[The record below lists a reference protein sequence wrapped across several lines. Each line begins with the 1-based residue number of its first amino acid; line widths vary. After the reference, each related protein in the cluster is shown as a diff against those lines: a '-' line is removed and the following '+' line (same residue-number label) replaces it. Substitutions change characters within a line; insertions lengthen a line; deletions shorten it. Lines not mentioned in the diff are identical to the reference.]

1 MKTSHLLGLAC
12 ALSLPLRPTVGALVL
27 SLLASLASLPVQAI
41 QVGTHLYSETTRM
54 EMQRHHCNGL
64 RLDGLLTGDTNDI

>member
-12 ALSLPLRPTVGALVL
+12 ALSLPLRRTVGALVL

-41 QVGTHLYSETTRM
+41 QAGHHLYSEITRM
-54 EMQRHHCNGL
+54 EMQRHHCLVCGW
-64 RLDGLLTGDTNDI
+64 TAC